1 MNKYDKNI
9 NSAYHLNTEG
19 RKKKEIDLQLYS
31 GVHKQK
37 YKKTKKKDILAL
49 VN

>member
-19 RKKKEIDLQLYS
+19 RKKKESIYNYMLEYINKNTN
-31 GVHKQK
+31 KQK
-37 YKKTKKKDILAL
+37 KRTSWHW
-49 VN
+49 